1 MESKVFEP
9 DWENC
14 EYCYVSYSE
23 YDTGYKE
30 YGCQLI
36 SEKYSCYGGN
46 LHLGCPLAFQYTTEV
61 KDIE

>member
-1 MESKVFEP
+1 MESKIFEP

-30 YGCQLI
+30 FGCNI
-36 SEKYSCYGGN
+36 WDKMDCCGGN

-61 KDIE
+61 KNVE